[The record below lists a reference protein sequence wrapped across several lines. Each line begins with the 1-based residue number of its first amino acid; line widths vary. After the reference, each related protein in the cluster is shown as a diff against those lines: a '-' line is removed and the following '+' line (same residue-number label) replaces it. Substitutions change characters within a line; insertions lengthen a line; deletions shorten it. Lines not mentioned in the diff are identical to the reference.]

1 MISNF
6 EIVEE
11 EFVGLDRVRN
21 ILTGKKSKTT
31 EEKLALRHA
40 KDFSKLTLKQTEAL
54 LKELK
59 ALESRKLKKELL
71 YKIVE
76 ILPKDKEDLN
86 VILTTSK
93 ISFKKEEVDRILK
106 ILKKYV

>member
-11 EFVGLDRVRN
+11 EFVSLDRVRN

-40 KDFSKLTLKQTEAL
+40 KYFSKLTLKQTEAL

>member
-11 EFVGLDRVRN
+11 EFVDLGRVKST
-21 ILTGKKSKTT
+21 LTGKKSKT
-31 EEKLALRHA
+31 EYEKFSLRHA
-40 KDFSKLTLKQTEAL
+40 KDFSELTIKQTEAL

-59 ALESRKLKKELL
+59 ALELRKLKDDLL

-76 ILPKDKEDLN
+76 LLPKDVEDLN
-86 VILTTSK
+86 VILASSK
-93 ISFKKEEVDRILK
+93 ISFKKEETEKISE
-106 ILKKYV
+106 ILKKYI